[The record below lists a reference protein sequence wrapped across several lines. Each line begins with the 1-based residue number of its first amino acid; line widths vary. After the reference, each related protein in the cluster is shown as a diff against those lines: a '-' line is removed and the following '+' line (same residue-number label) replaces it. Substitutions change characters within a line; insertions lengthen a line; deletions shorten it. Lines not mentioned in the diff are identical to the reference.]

1 MKVGDVVK
9 YTWPDSFNDYR
20 GQSGI
25 ILEINKWV
33 DKGAP
38 DRNFGVDVKVLWSNG
53 KVESFDE
60 VEIDLVSVVNEE
72 LMKAGN

>member
-1 MKVGDVVK
+1 MKVGDVVRCV
-9 YTWPDSFNDYR
+9 WPDSFSDYE

-25 ILEINKWV
+25 ILEISQWV

-38 DRNFGVDVKVLWSNG
+38 DRNFGIDVKVLWSNG

-60 VEIDLVSVVNEE
+60 SELDIIEVVDED
-72 LMKAGN
+72 

>member
-1 MKVGDVVK
+1 MKVGDVVR

-33 DKGAP
+33 NNRRFA
-38 DRNFGVDVKVLWSNG
+38 GVDVKVLWSNG